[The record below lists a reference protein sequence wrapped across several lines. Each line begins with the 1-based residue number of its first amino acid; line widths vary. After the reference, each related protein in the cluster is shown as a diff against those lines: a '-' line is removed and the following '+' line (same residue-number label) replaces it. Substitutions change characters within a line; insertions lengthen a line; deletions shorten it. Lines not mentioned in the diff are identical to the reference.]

1 MTATGSPSSDPLS
14 DPASHP
20 PSKERPDPNPARE
33 RQLAALDLGSNSFH
47 LLVAQESNNRVQVVD
62 KIKEMVRLADGLRT
76 NKPLNP
82 DVRKRALD
90 CLDRFSQRLRGLA
103 AEDVR
108 VVGTDALRRAANAQ
122 EFLDDA
128 ERILGTKVEIISG
141 REEARLIYLGVS
153 HALEDTAD
161 RRLVV
166 DIGGGS
172 TEIILGRQFQAERME
187 SLSMGC
193 VGVTHSCF
201 ADGKLSPGQFKK
213 AVNLAKQELEPF
225 SKIYRDAGWDTSI
238 GASGTILAVQAIL
251 AEQSADQTTITLA
264 GLDSIKK
271 ELIDSKTI
279 DRIDLPGLPLERA
292 PVFAGGLAVLQGIF
306 DALRIEEMQATNGA
320 LREGLLYDLLG
331 RVHDQDVRENTV
343 QSLAQRYHV
352 DQSHARR
359 VRETAITLLAQ
370 TALEWKLTE
379 PTDKLLLN
387 WASDLHEI
395 GMEISHSRYHKHGG
409 YLLEHMDMPGFSR
422 QDQIDLATL
431 VRAHRRK
438 LPVDEIELSERIQR
452 LAVLLRISVI
462 LNRSRT
468 TDPLP
473 HVNIHVK
480 DRKVQLDFPDDWLAE
495 YPLTELDLT
504 QEAQSLKEADIS
516 LNIVAG

>member
-1 MTATGSPSSDPLS
+1 MVETSDPLNNPLS
-14 DPASHP
+14 NR
-20 PSKERPDPNPARE
+20 RPDQNSPRE

-47 LLVAQESNNRVQVVD
+47 LLVAQESNNRIQVVD
-62 KIKEMVRLADGLRT
+62 KMKEMVRLADGLGK

-82 DVRKRALD
+82 DVRKRALE

-103 AEDVR
+103 PEDVR
-108 VVGTDALRRAANAQ
+108 VVGTDALRKAANAR

-128 ERILGTKVEIISG
+128 ERILGSKVEIISG

-172 TEIILGRQFQAERME
+172 TEIVLGRQFRAELME

-193 VGVTHSCF
+193 VGVTNSF
-201 ADGKLSPGQFKK
+201 FDDGKLSPGQFKK
-213 AVNLAKQELEPF
+213 AINLAKQELEPL
-225 SKIYRDAGWDTSI
+225 SKVYREAGWDTSI
-238 GASGTILAVQAIL
+238 GASGTILAVQDIL
-251 AEQSADQTTITLA
+251 NAQSADQTTITLA

-271 ELIDSKTI
+271 ALIDSKTI
-279 DRIDLPGLPLERA
+279 DKIDLPGLPLERA

-306 DALRIEEMQATNGA
+306 DALGIEEMQATNGA

-343 QSLAQRYHV
+343 QSLAQRYHI
-352 DQSHARR
+352 DQGHARQ
-359 VRETAITLLAQ
+359 VRETAISLLAQ
-370 TALEWKLTE
+370 TALDWKLTD
-379 PTDKLLLN
+379 PTDKLLLS

-395 GMEISHSRYHKHGG
+395 GMDISHSRYHKHGG

-431 VRAHRRK
+431 VRVHRRK
-438 LPVDEIELSERIQR
+438 LPVGEIDISERIQR
-452 LAVLLRISVI
+452 LAVLLRISVV
-462 LNRSRT
+462 LHRSRT
-468 TDPLP
+468 TEPLP
-473 HVNIHVK
+473 HVNVHVK
-480 DRKVQLDFPDDWLAE
+480 DRKVRLDFPDDWLAG

-504 QEAQSLKEADIS
+504 QEAQNLKEVEIS